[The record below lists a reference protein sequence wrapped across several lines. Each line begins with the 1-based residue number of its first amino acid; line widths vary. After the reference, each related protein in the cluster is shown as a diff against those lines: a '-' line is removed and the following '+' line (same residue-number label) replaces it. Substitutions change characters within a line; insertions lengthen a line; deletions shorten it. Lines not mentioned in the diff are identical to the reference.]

1 MGFQHS
7 WCLAG
12 DNHWWLFKHWDPVLL
27 HNVMDYVS
35 TNMLYTSTCQQ
46 GTTLLCPLGSHQ
58 RSCPVLVV
66 LLISRMPGTG
76 RERRDKAAD
85 VDRGNGRRSTGR
97 VTTR

>member
-7 WCLAG
+7 WRLAG

-27 HNVMDYVS
+27 HNVMNYVS

-66 LLISRMPGTG
+66 LPSIPVPDPVSHRVLILMRTLIHFY
-76 RERRDKAAD
+76 
-85 VDRGNGRRSTGR
+85 
-97 VTTR
+97 